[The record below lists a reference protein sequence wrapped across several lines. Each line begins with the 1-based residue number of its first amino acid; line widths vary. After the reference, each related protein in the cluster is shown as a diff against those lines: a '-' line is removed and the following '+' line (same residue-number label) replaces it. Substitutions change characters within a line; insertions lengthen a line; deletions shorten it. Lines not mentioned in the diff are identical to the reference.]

1 MTVSK
6 AARLVSEGSY
16 SIYND
21 NNDYDLLRK
30 VLKVAFPKDELTEKF
45 DFSISDDDEYYGCDR
60 ISGREWA
67 NVGEYLKM
75 LHQINLSDI
84 KEVLLPVL
92 EENKINSDELEFDAL
107 VEETLQQIRETLI
120 VKGKEYR
127 RNNNPYHNF
136 EVGARKKNIT
146 REKALDGMLLK
157 HEISIEDIT
166 NDLDRGV
173 LPTEAMVNEKF
184 GDNLVFLIIKKAM
197 FIDRILKSNESNH

>member
-30 VLKVAFPKDELTEKF
+30 VLKVAFPKDEMTESF
-45 DFSISDDDEYYGCDR
+45 NFSVSDDDDYYGCDR

-84 KEVLLPVL
+84 KEEFQFAKKESEGKLYYELDFEFIKQMAERMQSNKNNSKYDVWNWKKPMTPKGIDDLKQAMLRHIISVMEGNFNDDNRDFGHL
-92 EENKINSDELEFDAL
+92 EAISNNAMMINYQLKIQS
-107 VEETLQQIRETLI
+107 
-120 VKGKEYR
+120 K
-127 RNNNPYHNF
+127 
-136 EVGARKKNIT
+136 
-146 REKALDGMLLK
+146 
-157 HEISIEDIT
+157 
-166 NDLDRGV
+166 
-173 LPTEAMVNEKF
+173 
-184 GDNLVFLIIKKAM
+184 
-197 FIDRILKSNESNH
+197 